1 MKTGEIVKSFTA
13 KDGREVIL
21 RTLKWEDLDDLID
34 MMNSLI
40 EEGADITLN
49 QKITKEQETDWLARK
64 LAEIEKGRA
73 FMIGAEVDG
82 KIVGTSEFGLK
93 SGYSTHVGDL
103 GIVIR
108 KGYRGVGIGTEMLKV
123 LVSQAEKMDLKMLTL
138 SVFSTNERAKH
149 VYERVGFK
157 ETGRIPNKF
166 LKNGKFIDEIIM
178 VKQLTNLTKSMK

>member
-1 MKTGEIVKSFTA
+1 MKTGETVKSFTA

-49 QKITKEQETDWLARK
+49 QKLTKEQETDWLARK
-64 LAEIEKGRA
+64 LAEIEKGKA

-82 KIVGTSEFGLK
+82 KIVATSEFNLK

-108 KGYRGVGIGTEMLKV
+108 KGHRDVGIGSEMLKI
-123 LVSQAEKMDLKMLTL
+123 LVSQAEKMGLKMLTL
-138 SVFSTNERAKH
+138 SVFSTNQRAKH
-149 VYERVGFK
+149 VYEKVGFK
-157 ETGRIPNKF
+157 EIGCIPNKF

-178 VKQLTNLTKSMK
+178 IKQLTDLKQGL